1 MYVLGVRP
9 YPKESESLMGY
20 LFRLAKVNGAPDLF
34 SLMKRVGVKRTQ
46 VKSIHYWDHDLAS
59 EVISKLAPF
68 LNREPAKIFPDCS
81 WQYDRN
87 LVFKEHRM
95 LQDMRVCHVRICSE
109 CLKEKAQFDWRW
121 TLAHIA
127 HCPRHQCQLL
137 DACPHCGSLFK
148 LKSELYKQCPHCG
161 LQWNELQTKPSQP
174 SPMEMAIWNHFEKA
188 SDTFSKPTDAIL
200 TTIVFLARP
209 YDSTHQQCKRLPA
222 FSGYTELVSL
232 AYSMLQSKETQ
243 SQWISSCR
251 RERAEFSVTGE
262 LFSLLPIKA
271 WTESLEMLHYP
282 IEVNLGESVNLAE
295 PTISLPELSAF
306 VPKQRL
312 KLASNPEDLRIP
324 MPADNLLHILP
335 QKVLDYPS
343 LKRAFAPSML
353 IPPAKNKRAF
363 VDLRLAVK
371 QINNVIKCP
380 EYGWIKIT
388 QKLLTK
394 EQRPNYSSIIV
405 EILLGNLKGLI
416 GDLSFSEIYL
426 PPDTADELFQ
436 YGDHKK

>member
-34 SLMKRVGVKRTQ
+34 SLMKRIGVKRTQ
-46 VKSIHYWDHDLAS
+46 VKSIHYWDQDVAI
-59 EVISKLAPF
+59 EAIGKLAPF
-68 LNREPAKIFPDCS
+68 LNREPAKVFSDYS
-81 WQYDRN
+81 RQYDRN
-87 LVFKEHRM
+87 LVFKEHRI

-232 AYSMLQSKETQ
+232 AYSMLQS
-243 SQWISSCR
+243 
-251 RERAEFSVTGE
+251 
-262 LFSLLPIKA
+262 
-271 WTESLEMLHYP
+271 
-282 IEVNLGESVNLAE
+282 NLAE

-306 VPKQRL
+306 VHKQRL